1 MSQHR
6 YDAKDPKYRI
16 LYNHFNQPGH
26 DRCLT
31 MKVRIIE
38 KIYHHTN
45 SPILSTPYR
54 TDRELFWIKELGT
67 AMPYGCNDNIKG
79 VGNLSSPGC
88 NEINVMSL
96 FNTIPRTKRSHG
108 HKRIQHPNV
117 KKSSKPRTLE
127 DTFNDLLSNIQ
138 KPLGIHHIRTILF
151 SLPVNYLKDL
161 RDFGLDKGGVDPF
174 SPKYRLSS
182 IICDVASFRL
192 FKPVRS
198 EPLHDNNR
206 KFLHIPFA
214 NKGIDAINISN
225 ILNRKEVVKE
235 IPPYFKNQSV
245 PIVSYSYT
253 NSIGRKIFNYKEALQ
268 DINIEEYLKN
278 PLTCDCS
285 HSPFQYNPSGHVIT
299 GDLNIIQHENLRKVI
314 SHGPKFREPQHINWK
329 HNFKI
334 IMDAVEDYARRW
346 IKREV
351 DQDPELESLSD
362 WVRTIR
368 SLVQGRIHKLK
379 NCVNSRPKFVF
390 KDQEAV
396 KCLSSL
402 HDKYVIV
409 PVDKASNNIVFVCKS
424 YYFECLIKELGIN
437 NNTSSNTTYKPTSFD
452 KDEILAN
459 HRSFMTSLNIPSG
472 KESEDLPYLYW
483 IPKLHKTPYKERYI
497 AGSSTCS
504 TKELSIHLTKILSA
518 VKEGQQKYCE
528 TVYSRSGI
536 NHMWILKN
544 SKDLLDNLKSRSF
557 SQVSSIKTF
566 DFSTLYTTLPH
577 DKLKTRLKETI
588 HKAFSHR
595 NYGSKS
601 VVLGYN
607 STYFSNKIHKGKTC
621 YSEEQV
627 ISMLEFLIDNIFVS
641 FGGTLFQQVV
651 GIPMG
656 TNCAPLLAD
665 LFLYSYESEFLQK
678 LVKDKKIHEA
688 RAFNFTYRYIDDVL
702 SINNSRFAE
711 FLPLIYP
718 PELEVKETTDTASSA
733 SFLDLYLEF
742 DDSGQL
748 STKIYDKRDDFNFKI
763 INFPNMC
770 SNIPASPAYGVYIS
784 QLIRYARAS
793 SNYSDFLKRHLH
805 LRNRLLDQGYKKI
818 RLIRSLKKFIF
829 RYQYLV
835 EIYSVSAE
843 KIISDAFS
851 YSENV

>member
-1 MSQHR
+1 M
-6 YDAKDPKYRI
+6 
-16 LYNHFNQPGH
+16 F
-26 DRCLT
+26 
-31 MKVRIIE
+31 
-38 KIYHHTN
+38 
-45 SPILSTPYR
+45 
-54 TDRELFWIKELGT
+54 LF
-67 AMPYGCNDNIKG
+67 C
-79 VGNLSSPGC
+79 
-88 NEINVMSL
+88 
-96 FNTIPRTKRSHG
+96 
-108 HKRIQHPNV
+108 
-117 KKSSKPRTLE
+117 KSRTLQ

-225 ILNRKEVVKE
+225 ILNKKEVIKE

-268 DINIEEYLKN
+268 DINIKEYIKN

-299 GDLNIIQHENLRKVI
+299 GDLNIIQHESLRKVI

-379 NCVNSRPKFVF
+379 NCVNSRPKSVF

-402 HDKYVIV
+402 HDKYVVV
-409 PVDKASNNIVFVCKS
+409 PADKASNNIVFVCKP

-437 NNTSSNTTYKPTSFD
+437 SNTSSNTTYKPTSFD

-504 TKELSIHLTKILSA
+504 TKELSIHLTKILST

-595 NYGSKS
+595 NYGSKF

-718 PELEVKETTDTASSA
+718 PELEAKETTDTASSA

-843 KIISDAFS
+843 IIISDAFS